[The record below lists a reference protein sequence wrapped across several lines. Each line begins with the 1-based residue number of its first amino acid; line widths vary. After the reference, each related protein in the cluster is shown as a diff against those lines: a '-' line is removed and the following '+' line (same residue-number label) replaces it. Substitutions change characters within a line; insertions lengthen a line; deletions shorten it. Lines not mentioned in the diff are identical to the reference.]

1 MTRLRLVLAIF
12 AVFSI
17 LVACDNTI
25 FSSDEEKH
33 ARAVAAKRDARK
45 AELEKNRATIVSE
58 IEQLVAAGKAREAM
72 QRAAPYRQFSD
83 PGIEDSFRRAQI
95 QANRERE
102 LELLAKIKATKPSDR
117 QTLLS
122 YYSELEKL
130 APENKTYNQNWK
142 RIQLEIY
149 KQDEADRKKESA
161 AERAR
166 RRSEGV
172 SVGMTKQE
180 VFMSSWGRPQH
191 VNSTTTTRGTKEQ
204 WVYGSRSYLYF
215 DESGRLAT
223 IQN

>member
-1 MTRLRLVLAIF
+1 MTRLRLVFAIF
-12 AVFSI
+12 AVFSV

-25 FSSDEEKH
+25 FLSDEEKH
-33 ARAVAAKRDARK
+33 ARDVAAKRDARK
-45 AELEKNRATIVSE
+45 AELEKNRAIIVSE
-58 IEQLVAAGKAREAM
+58 IEQLVAVGKAREAI

-83 PGIEDSFRRAQI
+83 PGIEGSLRRAQI

-130 APENKTYNQNWK
+130 APENGTYNQNWK

-149 KQDEADRKKESA
+149 KQDEADKKRAWA
-161 AERAR
+161 AERAT

-180 VFMSSWGRPQH
+180 VLMSSWGRPQH

-204 WVYGSRSYLYF
+204 WVYGSRNYLYF
-215 DESGRLAT
+215 DESGRLTT